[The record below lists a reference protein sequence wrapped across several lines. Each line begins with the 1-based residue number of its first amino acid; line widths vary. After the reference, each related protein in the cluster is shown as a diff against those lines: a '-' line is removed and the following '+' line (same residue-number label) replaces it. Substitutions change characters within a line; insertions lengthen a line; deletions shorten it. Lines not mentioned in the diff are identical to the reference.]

1 MGTRVAL
8 PSRVPIGKVKIPGEG
23 GRGERTL
30 LVYAS
35 EDWIRA
41 LRVIVDNVN
50 AIEAG
55 ITAAE
60 VSFVP
65 SGSIAGT
72 NVKLAIEE
80 LDTEK
85 ASTGSV
91 TAAVAAHVALADPH
105 TQYATDAAMAAADA
119 AVQAFAIQRT
129 NHTGTQTA
137 ATISDFSAAADAR
150 VAAAVGVSVQ
160 AFDTDLTAWAGKTAP
175 SGTVVGTTDAQTL
188 TNKALTSPDIDGG
201 TVDNAP
207 IGATTPNTGVFTSVE
222 STSYVK
228 TASTN
233 FAGLPAAATAG
244 AGARHFITD
253 CNSTTFLAAAA
264 GGGANK
270 VPVVSDGASWLIG

>member
-8 PSRVPIGKVKIPGEG
+8 PSRVPIGKVKVPGEG

-72 NVKLAIEE
+72 TVKLAIEE

-105 TQYATDAAMAAADA
+105 TQYATDVALTAHTGDTANPHSVTKAQVGLGNADNTSDANKPVSTAQATADA
-119 AVQAFAIQRT
+119 AVQAFSIQRA

-150 VAAAVGVSVQ
+150 VAAAVGVTV
-160 AFDTDLTAWAGKTAP
+160 AAY
-175 SGTVVGTTDAQTL
+175 SG
-188 TNKALTSPDIDGG
+188 
-201 TVDNAP
+201 
-207 IGATTPNTGVFTSVE
+207 
-222 STSYVK
+222 
-228 TASTN
+228 STN
-233 FAGLPAAATAG
+233 FAGLPSAATAG

-253 CNSTTFLAAAA
+253 CNSTTFLAVAA
-264 GGGANK
+264 GGAANK
-270 VPVVSDGASWLIG
+270 VPVVSDGTNWLIG